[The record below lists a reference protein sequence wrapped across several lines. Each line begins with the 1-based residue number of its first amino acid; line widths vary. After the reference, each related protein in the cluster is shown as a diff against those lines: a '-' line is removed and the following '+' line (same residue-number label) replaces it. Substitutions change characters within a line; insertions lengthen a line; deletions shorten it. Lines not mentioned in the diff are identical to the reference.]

1 MLQLKLSLQ
10 LLTLIYRLSV
20 LILLV
25 VLLKINAFDMHCS
38 YQYTWDGYCCI
49 SVDTEIRLNKDGLRN
64 LVGIHA
70 KYREN
75 SDVTCLSFH
84 YSNVEYLSN
93 KFYEKFKNLKSL
105 VVYFS
110 DLKSLERFMFSGAHK
125 LEKLMINNNC
135 LKKIK
140 GNTFADATRLHT
152 IDLKLNI
159 IEVIDV
165 FAFSGLKKLTILD
178 LSFNMIKS
186 IHRNTF
192 IELQNI
198 QKLSLSYNQLST
210 IDKDMFKYNYG
221 LVEIYLGGNKIKTVG
236 IPNPFSH
243 LKKLRALYFESNL
256 CIDLKFSD
264 VLGIHDPKLIEAI
277 IKCQCNDKLI
287 KT

>member
-1 MLQLKLSLQ
+1 MF
-10 LLTLIYRLSV
+10 
-20 LILLV
+20 ILLV

-70 KYREN
+70 KNRDN

-93 KFYEKFKNLKSL
+93 NFYKKFTNLKSL

-110 DLKSLERFMFSGAHK
+110 DLKSLERFMFSGANK
-125 LEKLMINNNC
+125 LEKLMVNNNC
-135 LKKIK
+135 LKTIK
-140 GNTFADATRLHT
+140 GNTFADATGLHT

-159 IEVIDV
+159 IELIDA
-165 FAFSGLKKLTILD
+165 FAFSGLNKLTILD

-192 IELQNI
+192 IELQSI
-198 QKLSLSYNQLST
+198 QKLSLSYNQLTS

-221 LVEIYLGGNKIKTVG
+221 LVEIYLGGNKIKTVA

-243 LKKLRALYFESNL
+243 LKYLRVLYFESNL

-264 VLGIHDPKLIEAI
+264 MLGIHDSKLSDAI
-277 IKCQCNDKLI
+277 KKCQYNDILI
-287 KT
+287 KTSN